1 MGYSGDMT
9 RVYEELVDF
18 IAGGSTVREVARFTP
33 SKKTR
38 ERVWELLTRAKG
50 GVLSPAEQTDLDHY
64 MHLEHIM
71 RLAKAKARLRA
82 AHE

>member
-1 MGYSGDMT
+1 MT

-18 IAGGSTVREVARFTP
+18 IAAGSTSTQVARFTP

-38 ERVWELLTRAKG
+38 ERVWNLLARAKEG
-50 GVLSPAEQTDLDHY
+50 TLSSTERDDLEHY
-64 MHLEHIM
+64 LQIEHIM

-82 AHE
+82 SHE